1 MVPSRPQI
9 VDGVEALVDACY
21 RLSDSLWIDPALPAD
36 QFRGTVEQWIRS
48 KKRNLWDHV
57 PALDLERTSKRT
69 SSFFA
74 FPSDLSGLLGLLK
87 ERRAGPGAVIHLTGE
102 KLTLEDLG
110 EMKVFV
116 SGNLQEAADFAALA
130 HLEALARPQTILHLF
145 DGERLPKEL
154 EKIGILTEDGL
165 RRLAETETKPRDFAD
180 LLRSF
185 SEMTGRSVDPLE
197 YIGHPEADRVLVAM
211 GPAAGPI
218 EEAVRSRSR
227 DEKIGFLKIRLL
239 SPFDSKA
246 FVEKIPGSVQTV
258 FTLEQT
264 TLTLKVLNALH
275 EGMVNRWSWFAALP
289 RLVKFKSAEQALKLT
304 GLDPSDGSEEVC
316 VRWEGLAPDG
326 SLGLARELATLL
338 ASTHQVQACLR
349 TDGSAPEFQ
358 VRFSDKPLFSKG
370 PVPSPDMV
378 IKAMPEAS
386 GPVVVATALLKAC
399 LAAAERK
406 GIPLDDEV
414 CRNRWKE
421 ALEEHYRPFG
431 PHFVRAALQS
441 VEPVWNGDLLDD
453 GRPKP
458 AGAEAPTTAA
468 SFMTPLALNVP
479 GPRLT
484 LMATFEDTV
493 VKAEALVLPLIREQS
508 LHEDILKSYR
518 DRMKGFSFQAARR
531 PFPDQTFGLGEI
543 SKKIQRLLSGV
554 RRPLI
559 ARLAA
564 QSPESW
570 TLLANDLQ
578 EAGVAAI
585 EIVFE
590 GGQDRGT
597 VVRRLKG
604 ALTIPVFVSLRPGRE
619 NLDEVISLREAGA
632 DGFVLF
638 QELPQKDFDVSTR
651 TWREMTPP
659 PGLSHRLEVLDGL
672 QRLKPQTDLPLIA
685 HGGFLTEEDV
695 AKALALGARWV
706 QVASA

>member
-1 MVPSRPQI
+1 MRSQI

-48 KKRNLWDHV
+48 KKRNLWDRV
-57 PALDLERTSKRT
+57 PALDLERTSKRI

-87 ERRAGPGAVIHLTGE
+87 ERRAGPGAVVHLTGE
-102 KLTLEDLG
+102 KLAIDDLG
-110 EMKVFV
+110 EMRVFV

-154 EKIGILTEDGL
+154 EKIGLLTEDGL
-165 RRLAETETKPRDFAD
+165 RRLAELKTRDFAD

-289 RLVKFKSAEQALKLT
+289 RLVKFKSAQQALSLA
-304 GLDPSDGSEEVC
+304 GLSPFTTSEDISI
-316 VRWEGLAPDG
+316 RWERLAPDG
-326 SLGLARELATLL
+326 GLGLARELLTLL
-338 ASTHQVQACLR
+338 AADHYVQAKLRDEGSTHELHARVSNRPFLSNEDVA
-349 TDGSAPEFQ
+349 
-358 VRFSDKPLFSKG
+358 
-370 PVPSPDMV
+370 SPD
-378 IKAMPEAS
+378 ILFGPPPSGQEAE
-386 GPVVVATALLKAC
+386 PTRIATALLKAC
-399 LAAAERK
+399 LSVAEQK
-406 GIPLDDEV
+406 GIPLDGEV
-414 CRNRWKE
+414 CRKRWKE

-431 PHFVRAALQS
+431 PHFVQTHTQAIES
-441 VEPVWNGDLLDD
+441 IWNGGL
-453 GRPKP
+453 
-458 AGAEAPTTAA
+458 AGENEPSSPPTSTTSA
-468 SFMTPLALNVP
+468 SFIAPLALNVQ
-479 GPRLT
+479 GPKMA
-484 LMATFEDTV
+484 LMATFEDAV
-493 VKAEALVLPLIREQS
+493 NKEEALVLPLIREQS
-508 LHEDILKSYR
+508 LHEDVLKSYQ
-518 DRMKGFSFQAARR
+518 DRMKGLSFQAARR
-531 PFPDQTFGLGEI
+531 PFADRPFGLGEI
-543 SKKIQRLLSGV
+543 SKKIRRLGEGL
-554 RRPLI
+554 RCPLI

-564 QSPESW
+564 RSLDGW
-570 TLLANDLQ
+570 VLLATDLQ
-578 EAGVAAI
+578 EAGVAAL
-585 EIVFE
+585 EITFE
-590 GGQDRGT
+590 DGQNRAV

-604 ALTIPVFVSLRPGRE
+604 ALSIPLFVSLRPGRE
-619 NLDEVISLREAGA
+619 NLQEIMQLRQAGA

-638 QELPQKDFDVSTR
+638 QELPQKDFNVSTR
-651 TWREMTPP
+651 TWREMMPP

-685 HGGFLTEEDV
+685 HGGFSTEEDV